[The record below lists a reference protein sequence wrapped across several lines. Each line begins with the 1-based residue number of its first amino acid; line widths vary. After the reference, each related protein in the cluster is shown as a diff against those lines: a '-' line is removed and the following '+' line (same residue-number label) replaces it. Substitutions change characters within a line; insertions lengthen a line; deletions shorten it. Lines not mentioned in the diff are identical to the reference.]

1 MPFASS
7 SRLIEGMTNI
17 AETLENSSQ
26 TRRILVA
33 GATGTIGSAVV
44 RELSSRGHQVIAL
57 VRRGTSYPPIPQVE
71 WRKVD
76 IKDPLSVWREGFRN
90 EKFDAVISCLASRKG
105 GRLDSWLIED
115 YAQSNLIALS
125 QQSGVNHFVL
135 LSALC
140 VQKPRLEFQFAKLS
154 AENVLIESGLTYS
167 IVRPT
172 AFFKSLSGQ
181 IARVKAGKPFLLF
194 GDGSLTACKP
204 ISDRDL
210 AAYLVQCLDHD
221 SCRNKILPIGGP
233 GRAITPREQGDELF
247 RLLNMKPK
255 FKSVPV
261 GMMDAIIGALSMAG
275 FFLPFLK
282 DKAEF
287 ARIGKYYAT
296 ESMLVLDRA
305 TGRYSEEKTP
315 STGQDHLFD
324 YYADVIAGRVNVE
337 RGDHSVF

>member
-1 MPFASS
+1 MASMNEANQ
-7 SRLIEGMTNI
+7 RP
-17 AETLENSSQ
+17 ENSDKA
-26 TRRILVA
+26 RRVLVA

-44 RELSSRGHQVIAL
+44 RELSSRGHHVIAL
-57 VRRGTSYPPIPQVE
+57 ARRGASYPPIPHVE

-76 IKDPLSVWREGFRN
+76 IKDPLSVWREGFKA

-115 YAQSNLIALS
+115 YAQSNLIATA
-125 QQSGVNHFVL
+125 QQSGVPHFIL

-140 VQKPRLEFQFAKLS
+140 VQKPKLEFQFAKLS
-154 AENVLIESGLTYS
+154 AENVLIGSGLSYS

-181 IARVKAGKPFLLF
+181 IARVKSGKPFLLF
-194 GDGSLTACKP
+194 GNGQLTSCKP

-210 AAYLVQCLDHD
+210 AIYMVDCLDD
-221 SCRNKILPIGGP
+221 DTRQNKILPIGGP
-233 GRAITPREQGDELF
+233 GRAITPREQGEELF

-261 GMMDAIIGALSMAG
+261 AMMDAIIGALSLAG

-296 ESMLVLDRA
+296 ESMLVLDRR
-305 TGRYSEEKTP
+305 TGRYSEEQTP
-315 STGQDHLFD
+315 VTGQDHLFD
-324 YYADVIAGRVNVE
+324 FYADVISGRASVE
-337 RGDHSVF
+337 RSDHSVF

>member
-17 AETLENSSQ
+17 AETLESSSQ

-210 AAYLVQCLDHD
+210 ASYLVQCLDHD

>member
-1 MPFASS
+1 
-7 SRLIEGMTNI
+7 MTQSESTPEI
-17 AETLENSSQ
+17 PSLS
-26 TRRILVA
+26 RRILVA

-44 RELSSRGHQVIAL
+44 RELSIRGHHIVAL
-57 VRRGTSYPPIPQVE
+57 ARRGKSCPAIDNVE

-76 IKDPLSVWREGFRN
+76 IKDPISVWRDGFKD
-90 EKFDAVISCLASRKG
+90 EKFVAVISCLASRKG

-115 YAQSNLIALS
+115 YAQSNLIATS
-125 QQSGVNHFVL
+125 QQADVKHFIL

-140 VQKPRLEFQFAKLS
+140 VQKPKLEFQFAKLS
-154 AENVLIESGLTYS
+154 AEKALIESGLAYS

-181 IARVKAGKPFLLF
+181 IERLKAGKPFLLF
-194 GDGSLTACKP
+194 GDGKLTSCKP

-210 AAYLVQCLDHD
+210 ATYLVDCLDD
-221 SCRNKILPIGGP
+221 VTRQNQILPIGGP
-233 GRAITPREQGDELF
+233 GRAITPREQGEELF

-255 FKSVPV
+255 FKSVPIS
-261 GMMDAIIGALSMAG
+261 MMNMIIGALSFAG
-275 FFLPFLK
+275 IFLPFLK

-296 ESMLVLDRA
+296 ESMLVLDHA
-305 TGRYSEEKTP
+305 TGRYSEDQTP

-324 YYADVIAGRVNVE
+324 FYADVIAGKAHVE
-337 RGDHSVF
+337 RGDHAVF